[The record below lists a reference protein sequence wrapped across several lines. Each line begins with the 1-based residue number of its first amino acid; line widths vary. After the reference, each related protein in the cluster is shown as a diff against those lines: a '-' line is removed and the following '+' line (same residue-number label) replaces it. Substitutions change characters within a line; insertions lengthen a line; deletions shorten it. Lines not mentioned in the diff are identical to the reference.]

1 MFQPIIPDGGLGSWR
16 FLQRTYETQ
25 FDVFNQSAVIK
36 RDVEYFA
43 ERIADVSSAEEL
55 VSDRQLL
62 TVALGAFGL
71 EDDIDNKFFIQKI
84 LEDGTTVDDALS
96 VRIADSRYR
105 EFSAAFG
112 FGPLEVR
119 QNESAAFAEDMIA
132 RFQANGFE
140 VATGQQNDGMR
151 VALYAQR
158 ALGDIAAGDASADT
172 KWFTILGDPP
182 MRQLF
187 ERALNLPTSIGQ
199 IDLDQQLGIFKERT
213 QAVFGSDDPSIF
225 AEDGAIADIIEKYI
239 VRQQIQNLG
248 TGLSAGAV
256 ALALLG

>member
-1 MFQPIIPDGGLGSWR
+1 MFQPIIPDGGLGGWR
-16 FLQRTYETQ
+16 FLQRTYDTQ
-25 FDVFNQSAVIK
+25 FEVFNQSAVIK
-36 RDVEYFA
+36 RDADYFA
-43 ERIADVSSAEEL
+43 EKIAEVSSAEEL
-55 VSDRQLL
+55 VSDRRLL

-71 EDDIDNKFFIQKI
+71 EDDIDNRFFIQKV
-84 LEDGTTVDDALS
+84 LEDGTTADDALS

-112 FGPLEVR
+112 FGPSEVR
-119 QNESAAFAEDMIA
+119 QTSTVSFAEDVVA

-140 VATGQQNDGMR
+140 VAAGQQNDGMR

-158 ALGDIAAGDASADT
+158 ALGEIAADDASVDT

-213 QAVFGSDDPSIF
+213 QAIFGSEDPSIF
-225 AEDGAIADIIEKYI
+225 AEEGAIADVIDKYI

-256 ALALLG
+256 ALTLLG